1 MMKVSDVMSD
11 EVVVIQDNEQIGHVK
26 NLILKH
32 GFSRIIVI
40 DENGVPVGIVTEKD
54 IARKL
59 RGNGPAWRRRPIDK
73 ISVRRVMN
81 NKIITINPDREI
93 KDAVELMIKNN
104 ISSIVVVDGEG
115 LAGIITKTDL
125 MRIYSEK
132 FQGRWKVEDIM
143 TPDVI
148 TVNENHAITQVISL
162 MEKNNIGIIIVMRD
176 NEPVGFINS
185 SNIFF
190 ASFEDPETGVSVE
203 KIYFVRK
210 VDGKD
215 KKDFRLISM
224 LTAGDIMTKDLLKI
238 GKDEDATGAAKMMFD
253 EDISGIP
260 VVEDGSLVGII
271 TKTDVIK
278 GIQ

>member
-1 MMKVSDVMSD
+1 MKVSDVMSD

-32 GFSRIIVI
+32 GFSRIVVI

>member
-32 GFSRIIVI
+32 GFSRIVVI